1 MSVNQRS
8 LDEVV
13 LAYLEAW
20 STPEAAVRR
29 ELLDISLAEDATYT
43 DPAYEVRRTI
53 LREAEDRYRNE
64 LMNDEERM
72 LLLDRI
78 RRLRRT
84 LGVLAR

>member
-1 MSVNQRS
+1 MAKKS
-8 LDEVV
+8 LLQDTV
-13 LAYLEAW
+13 
-20 STPEAAVRR
+20 PN
-29 ELLDISLAEDATYT
+29 
-43 DPAYEVRRTI
+43 EVRRTI

-78 RRLRRT
+78 RRLRRR

>member
-1 MSVNQRS
+1 VIYYIEMVK
-8 LDEVV
+8 VAPAV
-13 LAYLEAW
+13 LEH
-20 STPEAAVRR
+20 PEARTTGGNPMAKKS
-29 ELLDISLAEDATYT
+29 LLQDTV
-43 DPAYEVRRTI
+43 PNEVQRTI